1 MNTNARPFKDAL
13 YDQFAR
19 IGKAVANPHRLEILD
34 ILAQGERRVDE
45 IAKETNLSF
54 ANTSQHLQALREGR
68 LVEARRAG
76 TAMHYRLADDRVF
89 HLWQAI
95 RELGEARL
103 AEIDRLAETYLDGR
117 DHGEAIDA
125 ATLAHRL
132 GDDDVVVLDVRP
144 VVEFLAGHIPGAHSI
159 PVGELAS
166 RLRELPADREI
177 IAYCRGPY
185 CVFADEAVALL
196 RERGFHAWRLD
207 VGLPDWRSAGFPV
220 RTGVEEQGSPA

>member
-1 MNTNARPFKDAL
+1 MNNEHRPFKDAL

-34 ILAQGERRVDE
+34 LLAQCERRVDE
-45 IAKETNLSF
+45 IAKEANLSF
-54 ANTSQHLQALREGR
+54 ANTSQHLQALREAR
-68 LVEARRAG
+68 LVETRRAG
-76 TAMHYRLADDRVF
+76 TAVYYRLADERVF
-89 HLWQAI
+89 RLWQAI

-103 AEIDRLAETYLDGR
+103 AEIDRLPRTYLNER
-117 DHGEAIDA
+117 DHALAIDL
-125 ATLAHRL
+125 ATLARRL
-132 GDDDVVVLDVRP
+132 GNEDIVVLDVRP
-144 VVEFLAGHIPGAHSI
+144 VEEFLAAHIPGAHSI

-196 RERGFHAWRLD
+196 REQGYHAWRLD
-207 VGLPDWRSAGFPV
+207 VGLPDWRSAGLPV
-220 RTGVEEQGSPA
+220 RTGPKD